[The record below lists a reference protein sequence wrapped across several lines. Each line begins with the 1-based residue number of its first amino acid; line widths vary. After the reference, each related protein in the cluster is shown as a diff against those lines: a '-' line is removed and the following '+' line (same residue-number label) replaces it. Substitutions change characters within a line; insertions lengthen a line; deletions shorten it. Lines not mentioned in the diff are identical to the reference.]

1 MNGYLKRALRVTVA
15 VLQKKL
21 STIYKLLTS
30 SVGLVLSLFD
40 STVWVSIV
48 RIPHFLIPVG
58 YGYMVAFLF
67 SIPFGSIYHSRTFI
81 PRQNGPSMN
90 MDYNGVDPNNNSGV
104 QKILSP

>member
-48 RIPHFLIPVG
+48 KSPHFLIPVG
-58 YGYMVAFLF
+58 YGYMMAFLF
-67 SIPFGSIYHSRTFI
+67 LIPFGSIYI
-81 PRQNGPSMN
+81 IQEPSYLGKMAL
-90 MDYNGVDPNNNSGV
+90 V
-104 QKILSP
+104 